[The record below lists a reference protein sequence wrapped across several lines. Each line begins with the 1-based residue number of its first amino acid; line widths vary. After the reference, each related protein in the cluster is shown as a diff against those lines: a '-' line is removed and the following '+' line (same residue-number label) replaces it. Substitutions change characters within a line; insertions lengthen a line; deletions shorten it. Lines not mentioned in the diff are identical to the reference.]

1 MAGERKL
8 VFIKEPLEELMD
20 VLRMGLV
27 GGGGK
32 QAEACNGYL
41 LPVYLLKEG
50 GILYASTVT
59 CWVKTM

>member
-8 VFIKEPLEELMD
+8 VFIEEEPLEELMD

-27 GGGGK
+27 GGK
-32 QAEACNGYL
+32 HAETCNGYL
-41 LPVYLLKEG
+41 LSVYLFKEG
-50 GILYASTVT
+50 GILYAWAVT